1 MASNLRIG
9 IDFDNTIVTYDE
21 VFCLAA
27 KRLGLI
33 DSGFFGSKQSVRD
46 AIRLLPDGEMTWQ
59 RLQGHVYGKGIAD
72 AKLVMGVEAFLRRCR
87 AEDVSVSVVS
97 HKTEFGHFDPDRIN
111 LRTAALEWMA
121 RQGLLDGEHGI
132 RPDNIYFEGTR
143 DEKINR
149 IATLSL
155 THFIDDLEEVLTDP
169 SFPPKVARILY
180 AESAQIDRDTFVRC
194 SSWRDIERQV
204 FGGAKP

>member
-33 DSGFFGSKQSVRD
+33 NSGFFGSKQSVRD

-72 AKLVMGVEAFLRRCR
+72 AKLVTGVEAFLRRCR
-87 AEDVSVSVVS
+87 AEEVSVSVVS

-111 LRTAALEWMA
+111 LRTAALDWMA
-121 RQGLLDGEHGI
+121 RQGLLDGEHGV
-132 RPDNIYFEGTR
+132 RLENIYFEGTR

-180 AESAQIDRDTFVRC
+180 AESAQIERDAFVRC

-204 FGGAKP
+204 FGGANP

>member
-27 KRLGLI
+27 KKLGLI
-33 DSGFFGSKQSVRD
+33 DSGFSGNKQSVRD
-46 AIRLLPDGEMTWQ
+46 TIRLLADGELAWQ
-59 RLQGHVYGKGIAD
+59 HLQGQVYGKGIAD
-72 AKLVMGVEAFLRRCR
+72 ARLVTGTDAFLRRCR
-87 AEDVSVSVVS
+87 AEKITVAIVS
-97 HKTEFGHFDPDRIN
+97 HKTEFGHFDPDRVN
-111 LRTAALEWMA
+111 LRTAALDWMGN
-121 RQGLLDGEHGI
+121 QGLLDGEHGI
-132 RPDNIYFEGTR
+132 SPDNIYFESTR
-143 DEKINR
+143 AEKINR

-169 SFPPKVARILY
+169 SFPQEVARILF
-180 AESAQIDRDTFVRC
+180 AESTHMDRDAFIRC

-204 FGGAKP
+204 FGGANA